1 MIETILADLR
11 AIFGEKVLLEP
22 ADLVNVLGISTG
34 QQANLRSEGK
44 FPIEIVK
51 MGGKVKV
58 SIYALAKFLAGQ
70 SKPAIKE
77 QLAQAPRLDRK
88 AKKKAKGH
96 LEKDWWL
103 GFRERIFACIH
114 RVELSNHF
122 KESAFSKTIQ
132 I

>member
-11 AIFGEKVLLEP
+11 AIFNEKVLLEP

-44 FPIEIVK
+44 FPIETIK
-51 MGGKVKV
+51 MGGKVKI

-70 SKPAIKE
+70 SKLVIKE
-77 QLAQAPRLDRK
+77 QLAQSSRLDRRG
-88 AKKKAKGH
+88 KKKTKGH

-103 GFRERIFACIH
+103 GFRERILSCIH
-114 RVELSNHF
+114 RIELSNHF
-122 KESAFSKTIQ
+122 KESSQSKAIQ